1 MTPAAEMTQQPR
13 ITLREFARKI
23 VHMGVGLIAFAV
35 VFLGP
40 LYSALCAVAA
50 LLMNVFLL
58 PRAGGKFLWREHEET
73 RGASLGIVLYPT
85 AVLLLVLAFWNHLE
99 VAAGVW
105 AILAFGDGMASLVG
119 MSVGGAKLPWN
130 PKKSWSGTFAY
141 LFFGTAG
148 ATTLVAWT
156 LHHQGESYQLGYLAF
171 AAALAS
177 LVGAV
182 VESQPI
188 EIDDNISVP
197 FLAAMVLHG
206 FLLAEPALS
215 QELITE
221 RWLPALLVGALVNLL
236 LAVPAYLARS
246 VSVSGAF
253 AGLFI
258 GTIIWA
264 SLGWQGWA
272 VLVAFFVIGT
282 GATKLG
288 YQRKAERGLAQEGG
302 GRRGAGHAFANTG
315 VPMMAALFAATA
327 AGAGAIHP
335 LFVAAF
341 VAAFATATGDTMGSE
356 IGQLYGRRTFLIT
369 TLKPVPRGTEGAV
382 SLEGTVAGLLG
393 SALVA
398 GLGWAFGFYGP
409 AVAGLV
415 TLAAFLG
422 TTLESLIG
430 ATIEKAGL
438 LDNESVNFLN
448 TLIGALLAA
457 GFVALL

>member
-1 MTPAAEMTQQPR
+1 MEQAETPGRSGRLTA
-13 ITLREFARKI
+13 RELARKV

-40 LYSALCAVAA
+40 AYSALCAVGAV
-50 LLMNVFLL
+50 LMNVFLL
-58 PRAGGKFLWREHEET
+58 PRAGGKFLWREHEEK
-73 RGASLGIVLYPT
+73 RGASMGIVLYPT
-85 AVLLLVLAFWNHLE
+85 AVLFLILAFWNHLE
-99 VAAGVW
+99 VVAAIW

-119 MSVGGAKLPWN
+119 MTVGGARLPWN

-141 LFFGTAG
+141 WCFGTAG
-148 ATTLVAWT
+148 AATLLAWT
-156 LHHQGESYQLGYLAF
+156 LHHQGESYCLGYLIF
-171 AAALAS
+171 AAAVTA

-182 VESQPI
+182 IESQPI
-188 EIDDNISVP
+188 GLDDNISVP
-197 FLAAMVLHG
+197 LLAALVLHG
-206 FLLAEPALS
+206 VLMAEPAFT
-215 QELITE
+215 QELLVE
-221 RWLPALLVGALVNLL
+221 RWLPAILVGVGINLV

-246 VSVSGAF
+246 VSVSGAI

-258 GTIIWA
+258 GTVVWA
-264 SLGWQGWA
+264 SLGWRGWA

-288 YQRKAERGLAQEGG
+288 YRRKAEQNLAQEGG

-315 VPMMAALFAATA
+315 VPMMAAFFAATTPA
-327 AGAGAIHP
+327 EP
-335 LFVAAF
+335 LYLAAF

-356 IGQLYGRRTFLIT
+356 IGQLWGRRTFLVT

-382 SLEGTVAGLLG
+382 SLEGTLAGLFG
-393 SALVA
+393 SAFIA
-398 GLGWAFGFYGP
+398 CFGWVLGFYGP

-422 TTLESLIG
+422 TTLESFLG
-430 ATIEKAGL
+430 ATVEKAGL

-457 GFVALL
+457 GFVAVL

>member
-1 MTPAAEMTQQPR
+1 MSEGSGVTV
-13 ITLREFARKI
+13 RELVRKI
-23 VHMGVGLIAFAV
+23 VHMGVGLISFAV

-40 LYSALCAVAA
+40 FYSMLCAVAA
-50 LLMNVFLL
+50 ILMNVFLL
-58 PRAGGKFLWREHEET
+58 PRAGGKFLWRSHEEE
-73 RGASLGIVLYPT
+73 RGGSLGIVLYPT
-85 AVLLLVLAFWNHLE
+85 AVLFLILAFWNHLE
-99 VAAGVW
+99 VAAAIW

-119 MSVGGAKLPWN
+119 MTVGGAKLPWN
-130 PKKSWSGTFAY
+130 PKKSWSGTAAY
-141 LFFGTAG
+141 WLFGTAG
-148 ATTLVAWT
+148 ATTLLAWT
-156 LHHQGESYQLGYLAF
+156 LHHQGESYRLGYLVF
-171 AAALAS
+171 AAAMAS

-182 VESQPI
+182 IESQPI
-188 EIDDNISVP
+188 GLDDNISVP
-197 FLAAMVLHG
+197 LLAALALHG
-206 FLLAEPALS
+206 FLLAEPMFTH
-215 QELITE
+215 ELLVE
-221 RWLPALLVGALVNLL
+221 RWLPAILVGAAVNLF

-246 VSVSGAF
+246 VSVSGAI

-258 GTIIWA
+258 GTVVWA
-264 SLGWQGWA
+264 SLGWPGWA

-288 YQRKAERGLAQEGG
+288 YQRKAEKGLAQEGG

-327 AGAGAIHP
+327 AGPDAIHP
-335 LFVAAF
+335 LYVAAF

-382 SLEGTVAGLLG
+382 SLEGTVAGLGG
-393 SALVA
+393 SAVIA
-398 GLGWAFGFYGP
+398 CLGWAFGFYGP
-409 AVAGLV
+409 IVVGLV

-457 GFVALL
+457 LFVSLL